1 MTTASPASPGPS
13 ALLPA
18 AVTARTVA
26 AGSGVAVLAVAG
38 WRSTGVLHGCD
49 AQGRLVLL
57 LPPDAVLP
65 DLPPAGPAPVTSV
78 LEVER
83 CAALPDATVPLASVQ
98 VWLDLEEVPA
108 DERPAALE
116 LLAGC
121 HSLTAALRSWRGR
134 RLLRGTVEHAHCH
147 RAPRCEEVDA
157 TEFAAA
163 VPDPVAPWE
172 ADALE
177 RLRVDLR
184 EELLDGLRRC
194 GPASRSRVVL
204 DGPAWRGTA
213 DLADALPVAVDERGA
228 TVLGVLSDGDRLH
241 LRLPFA
247 RAPRDVEDVVDL
259 TATALHEAVAAT
271 A

>member
-1 MTTASPASPGPS
+1 MTAASPASTD
-13 ALLPA
+13 LLTA

-38 WRSTGVLHGCD
+38 WRSHGVLHGCD
-49 AQGRLVLL
+49 EQGRVVLL

-65 DLPPAGPAPVTSV
+65 DLPPVGPHPGTCV

-83 CAALPDATVPLASVQ
+83 SAALPDATVPLASVQ
-98 VWLDLEEVPA
+98 VWLELEEVPPS
-108 DERPAALE
+108 ERPAALE
-116 LLAGC
+116 LLAAC
-121 HSLTAALRSWRGR
+121 HSLSEALRSWRGR

-157 TEFAAA
+157 EEFAAA

-184 EELLDGLRRC
+184 EELLDGLRRAS
-194 GPASRSRVVL
+194 PAARSRMVL
-204 DGPAWRGTA
+204 DGPAWRGTS
-213 DLADALPVAVDERGA
+213 DLADVLPVAVDERGA

-241 LRLPFA
+241 LRLPFPS
-247 RAPRDVEDVVDL
+247 APHDADDVVDL